1 VGFVLALVSGHGL
14 CQQTDD
20 DALFSR
26 PFVSAPAGGEEADLE
41 FRKLMRTGLTEA
53 RKGNLEAAH
62 NAYAEAWKIR
72 ADVDLA
78 ALLAQT
84 EMKLGRFREAAEHWD
99 FYLNNRPP
107 DRATAELKL
116 AECRKRLGQIHVS
129 ADTPGAKVY
138 LDDREL
144 GSAPLQTDVWVDP
157 GVHSLIARLN
167 HESSP
172 ERTITIAAGETQGV
186 TLLVT
191 PPSPPAQLQKP
202 LPPPPSPAPANQ
214 QADTSGMSP
223 KTIVLISG
231 GVLTAAAIG
240 MGIGFT
246 LKYNAAK
253 QEADRLTPIIASKAM
268 PPYDSPTNYCVPPP
282 GVRPDECTELAQK
295 ADERQSAAYVA
306 IGSWVAA
313 GVFAAGTTAA
323 YFLWPAARDKAEHAR
338 VEATPLLFGPVRG
351 LAVRVTY

>member
-1 VGFVLALVSGHGL
+1 
-14 CQQTDD
+14 
-20 DALFSR
+20 
-26 PFVSAPAGGEEADLE
+26 
-41 FRKLMRTGLTEA
+41 
-53 RKGNLEAAH
+53 
-62 NAYAEAWKIR
+62 
-72 ADVDLA
+72 
-78 ALLAQT
+78 
-84 EMKLGRFREAAEHWD
+84 
-99 FYLNNRPP
+99 
-107 DRATAELKL
+107 
-116 AECRKRLGQIHVS
+116 
-129 ADTPGAKVY
+129 
-138 LDDREL
+138 
-144 GSAPLQTDVWVDP
+144 
-157 GVHSLIARLN
+157 LIARLN

-186 TLLVT
+186 TLVVS
-191 PPSPPAQLQKP
+191 PPSPPEQLQKP
-202 LPPPPSPAPANQ
+202 LPPPPPPAPPNQ

-306 IGSWVAA
+306 ISSWVAA

-323 YFLWPAARDKAEHAR
+323 YFLWPAARDKTEHAR